1 MTTSS
6 ALRIGTRGSPLALAQ
21 AEETRRRLET
31 AFPQLAGAIHI
42 EIINTT
48 GDTIQDRTLAAIG
61 GKGLFTKEIDEA
73 QLGGRV
79 DIAVHSMKDVP
90 TVLPDGLMLGALL
103 PREDVRDVLISP
115 KARSLAELPAGSVV
129 GSASL
134 RRAAQILR
142 RRPDLSVVPFRG
154 NVQTRLRK
162 LGEGQVDATL
172 LAMAGLNRLGIMP
185 IEGVPLST
193 EEMLPAVAQGA
204 IGVTCRTDDRRARD
218 LLAALDDLPTRQR
231 VVAERAFLTVLDGS
245 CRTPIAGLAE
255 FRGDRLD
262 FTGMILKPD
271 GSQAFDVVAAGPAEE
286 AESLGRNAAET
297 LLKLAGPSFL

>member
-1 MTTSS
+1 
-6 ALRIGTRGSPLALAQ
+6 
-21 AEETRRRLET
+21 
-31 AFPQLAGAIHI
+31 
-42 EIINTT
+42 
-48 GDTIQDRTLAAIG
+48 
-61 GKGLFTKEIDEA
+61 
-73 QLGGRV
+73 
-79 DIAVHSMKDVP
+79 
-90 TVLPDGLMLGALL
+90 
-103 PREDVRDVLISP
+103 
-115 KARSLAELPAGSVV
+115 
-129 GSASL
+129 
-134 RRAAQILR
+134 
-142 RRPDLSVVPFRG
+142 
-154 NVQTRLRK
+154 
-162 LGEGQVDATL
+162 
-172 LAMAGLNRLGIMP
+172 MAGLNRLGIMP